1 MDTRAFIAGLPK
13 VDLHCHIADAIPAL
27 MLFEIAD
34 ANGVSLAPFTPAT
47 IYQSIDFEDYL
58 MRLDRVCSALTKQE
72 DFRQVLFEALRRMA
86 ACKVR
91 YCELFFNPDDHPV
104 SYPTMLEAYVD
115 AIDAAE
121 NSLGVR
127 ARLIP
132 SINRALGPQRGMA
145 MVESV
150 IHNRHPHVVGIGLD
164 NNEELGPPHQY
175 VEAFR
180 LAKAHNLHVSAHA
193 GERFNLIE
201 VRESVDLLGV
211 ERIDHGY
218 GVVEDPDLVA
228 RLKEAR
234 TPFTA
239 CWTSC
244 GLVSGRTSAIVKM
257 LRAGLNVTINTDA
270 PASFA
275 TDMNQEYMML
285 AEAMCLGPTEITAL
299 ARAGI
304 QASYLPGD
312 DKRVLLAELVAY
324 VAQAERIGST
334 MPRSFPA

>member
-1 MDTRAFIAGLPK
+1 MDIRAFIAGLPK

-27 MLFEIAD
+27 MLFDIAD

-58 MRLDRVCSALTKQE
+58 MRLDRVCSALTKQD
-72 DFRQVLFEALRRMA
+72 DFRQILFEALRRMA

-91 YCELFFNPDDHPV
+91 YCELFFNPDDHAV
-104 SYPTMLEAYVD
+104 SYPAMLEAYVD

-121 NSLGVR
+121 TSFGIR

-132 SINRALGPQRGMA
+132 SINRALGPERGMA
-145 MVESV
+145 MVEST
-150 IHNRHPHVVGIGLD
+150 IRNRHSHVVGIGLD
-164 NNEELGPPHQY
+164 NNEELGPPQLY

-180 LAKAHNLHVSAHA
+180 LAKAHDLHLSAHA
-193 GERFNLIE
+193 GERFNLTE
-201 VRESVDLLGV
+201 VRDSVDLLGV

-218 GVVEDPDLVA
+218 GVVGDARLVA
-228 RLKEAR
+228 RLREAG

-244 GLVSGRTSAIVKM
+244 GLVSGRTSAIVEMIK
-257 LRAGLNVTINTDA
+257 AGLNVTINTDA

-275 TDMNQEYMML
+275 TDMNQEYVML
-285 AEAMCLGPTEITAL
+285 AQAMRFGPTELSAV

-304 QASYLPGD
+304 EASYLPDGD
-312 DKRVLLAELVAY
+312 KGVLLTELAAY
-324 VAQAERIGST
+324 VAQAEHGGST
-334 MPRSFPA
+334 IRRPASA